1 MAARTDRTGFDS
13 LFRSLVAYRLFIYV
27 GGLIA
32 ISLPRVLRTAAGI
45 ELAAPVRTLVVVV
58 SLGVM
63 ILTYVGERRVG
74 LDGGSDPTAP
84 RSPSDAGSE
93 AGSGYSRRTRT
104 SLVIGLA
111 GIAIGVYVALEAD
124 TLVGVLFVIGGV
136 LFGRSAYRG
145 GTERS

>member
-32 ISLPRVLRTAAGI
+32 ISLPRVLRTAAEI

-74 LDGGSDPTAP
+74 LDGGSETAP
-84 RSPSDAGSE
+84 RSPSEAGSE

-111 GIAIGVYVALEAD
+111 GIAIGVYVALEVD

-145 GTERS
+145 GTEGS